1 MFGRKLPNIEG
12 LFDDMAEDLHAEFSA
27 NIAGRIY
34 SFVITCD
41 KSVVKDLCVTAV
53 TLYSIY
59 TTHKLLAQAIDGIVN
74 RGLGGPRQDQDIGGI
89 KPGSLHVKLHCFT
102 DERFLEVW
110 SDFESGRMKARLQEE
125 FTKAGIDVDGLK
137 IEIENMNEV
146 NDTMRAIES
155 RQKECK
161 TIGKEDKIEELV
173 KDNSRKLNELRVNQE
188 RIGHNIKISLKNLK
202 QEIIDEMQKS
212 QFQLKTLRKITTVE
226 NSPHTRCLSEVIAIG
241 GSGEGGTTLASVEK
255 IQLGQYD
262 AAWVPLPSM
271 NVPRTLAASVVIGT
285 KVNVVGGGTEIIEI
299 LDVGQR
305 PLQWIRSKAVLPFPL
320 FGHSCVVYDGKLIVI
335 GGYNLNTGGYS
346 NEIHEVLLAEPY
358 SSKLLCTLPTP
369 IGYHGTEM
377 INDKIYIFGG
387 KWNELLYDD
396 ILVFD
401 PVTNECKELSKLP
414 YPLRYMSTVQWEN
427 KVVLLGGE
435 SGHDIAL
442 KEVIMFD
449 PMSGE
454 CTQLPPMGHARRGAA
469 AVTADDVV
477 VVMGGWYESKR
488 RAKSVECFN
497 LSNKTWND
505 LPPMKEARA
514 HVTAVF
520 I

>member
-1 MFGRKLPNIEG
+1 M
-12 LFDDMAEDLHAEFSA
+12 DEDLQAKATA
-27 NIAGRIY
+27 NIGGGEY
-34 SFVITCD
+34 SFLIKCE
-41 KSVVKDLCVTAV
+41 KSVVKDLCVAAV
-53 TLYSIY
+53 TLYGIY
-59 TTHKLLAQAIDGIVN
+59 KTHKLLEKAIEGILD
-74 RGLGGPRQDQDIGGI
+74 RGLGGPSLDQAIGGI
-89 KPGSLHVKLHCFT
+89 SLGSLLVKLYCLT
-102 DERFLEVW
+102 DERFLKVW

-125 FTKAGIDVDGLK
+125 FTQGGIDVDGLK
-137 IEIENMNEV
+137 IEIKNMEEV
-146 NDTMRAIES
+146 NNTRRAIES
-155 RQKECK
+155 RREKLK
-161 TIGKEDKIEELV
+161 GISKEDKIEELV

-188 RIGHNIKISLKNLK
+188 RSEYNIKTSLKNLK
-202 QEIIDEMQKS
+202 QELIDEMQKS
-212 QFQLKTLRKITTVE
+212 LSQRNTSRKKPRIET
-226 NSPHTRCLSEVIAIG
+226 SPPSICLSGVIAIG

-255 IQLGQYD
+255 IQLGNYD
-262 AAWVPLPSM
+262 AALDPLPTM
-271 NVPRTLAASVVIGT
+271 NVPRSLAASVGMRT
-285 KVNVVGGGTEIIEI
+285 KITVVGGGTETIEI

-305 PLQWIRSKAVLPFPL
+305 PLQWIRSKAVLPFSL
-320 FGHSCVVYDGKLIVI
+320 SGHSCVVRYGKLIVI
-335 GGYNLNTGGYS
+335 GGYNVNTGSYS
-346 NEIHEVLLAEPY
+346 NEIHEVLLVAPY

-454 CTQLPPMGHARRGAA
+454 CTQLPPMSHARRGAA
-469 AVTADDVV
+469 AVIASDAI
-477 VVMGGWYESKR
+477 VVMGGYDESNR
-488 RAKSVECFN
+488 RARSVECFD
-497 LSNKTWND
+497 LSNKTWTG

-514 HVTAVF
+514 HVTAVC